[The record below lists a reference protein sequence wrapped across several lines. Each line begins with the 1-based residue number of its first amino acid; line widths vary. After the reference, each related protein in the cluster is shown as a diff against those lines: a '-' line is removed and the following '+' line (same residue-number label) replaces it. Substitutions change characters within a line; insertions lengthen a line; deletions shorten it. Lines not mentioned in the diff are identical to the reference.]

1 MGRKVT
7 IEIKPNG
14 RQANACCSVLYQV
27 PCIWCSMPHRQVHR
41 LIRCTCLHCDL
52 LPKRNELHANDVYIQ
67 QIFEKGRHS
76 YYAANRLLGRLS
88 HIYYQNKYQLLS
100 RVGSN
105 RQHLLSQ
112 AFPFGCL
119 SYLLCHNLRCV
130 PHPHLS
136 VQCRQNPQ
144 REVLTN
150 YHNYHLYSIHNACR
164 YYTSQRLL
172 CACVSTCMRI
182 YYCQY
187 RLVGLILPSKI
198 GLNNL
203 CSAQIFRVHNLANF
217 LLVSGCFY
225 LKMPTCYFH
234 NNTKPLKMPLD
245 KQGKFHQSCF
255 GKNHQTPLLLE
266 FQKAN
271 LMAFRHRQ
279 DLRQQKLESAKILA
293 DCPKWFSILVH
304 STLYKSVQP
313 LHFLGKSNNS
323 FLDNNSEIHQKLVF
337 QSFRNS
343 FLFVIFS
350 FSYNP
355 CIILINFINYSLR
368 FEGEITSRLEIFDF
382 AEVPLTQNRKNLLLG
397 RWNSVAV
404 NPLGI
409 DPVNRTLSNILEL
422 GWEGLSMNISPC
434 AAPSKF
440 RSLTPALR
448 VETMGGGN
456 LAEFPLNVRQNKNAP
471 AIRTGMGL
479 QGHIYVV
486 PKPSYLFYAIATLTL
501 NQKALQ
507 KYNEFPN
514 HARNVNFVLTFGR
527 ERSEWCCR
535 KIAAMCK
542 SLCHNALCAKSL
554 HDKGC
559 KFVVLNVVGS
569 SPTGHPTN
577 KPSDYQVIRGYF
589 CTQNRPNPP

>member
-1 MGRKVT
+1 MGEKVT
-7 IEIKPNG
+7 IYKSQAG
-14 RQANACCSVLYQV
+14 RQINAYCSVLCQV
-27 PCIWCSMPHRQVHR
+27 PCTCRSMPHRQVHR
-41 LIRCTCLHCDL
+41 LIRCTCPHCDL
-52 LPKRNELHANDVYIQ
+52 LPKRNELHANDVYTQ

-76 YYAANRLLGRLS
+76 YYVANRLLGRLL

-130 PHPHLS
+130 PHLHLS
-136 VQCRQNPQ
+136 VQRRQNPQ

-150 YHNYHLYSIHNACR
+150 YRNYHLYSIHNACR

-172 CACVSTCMRI
+172 CACESTCMRI
-182 YYCQY
+182 YYCQS
-187 RLVGLILPSKI
+187 RLVGLILPSKS

-234 NNTKPLKMPLD
+234 NNTKPLKMPLC
-245 KQGKFHQSCF
+245 KQGKFLQFYC
-255 GKNHQTPLLLE
+255 GKNHQTLFLLE
-266 FQKAN
+266 FQKVN

-279 DLRQQKLESAKILA
+279 DLTQQKLEFAKILA
-293 DCPKWFSILVH
+293 DCPKWFSILAH

-313 LHFLGKSNNS
+313 LLLLGKSNNS
-323 FLDNNSEIHQKLVF
+323 FFDNNSKIHQRMVS
-337 QSFRNS
+337 QSFYNS
-343 FLFVIFS
+343 FLSVNLY

-355 CIILINFINYSLR
+355 CIIFIINRVENKLTYGFDA
-368 FEGEITSRLEIFDF
+368 FDF
-382 AEVPLTQNRKNLLLG
+382 AEVPLTQNRSFLL
-397 RWNSVAV
+397 RDEWNSATI

-409 DPVNRTLSNILEL
+409 GPVNRTLSNVLES

-479 QGHIYVV
+479 QGHTYVV
-486 PKPSYLFYAIATLTL
+486 PKPSYFFYAIATLTL
-501 NQKALQ
+501 NQKAPQ
-507 KYNEFPN
+507 KYNEFLNP
-514 HARNVNFVLTFGR
+514 ARNVNFVLTFGCA
-527 ERSEWCCR
+527 RSEWCCR
-535 KIAAMCK
+535 KIAAMRK
-542 SLCHNALCAKSL
+542 SLCHNTL
-554 HDKGC
+554 HVKILRLDGC

-569 SPTGHPTN
+569 SPTGHPTI
-577 KPSDYQVIRGYF
+577 KPVDYQIVSGYF

>member
-1 MGRKVT
+1 MGEKVT
-7 IEIKPNG
+7 IYKRQAG
-14 RQANACCSVLYQV
+14 RQINAYCSVLCQV
-27 PCIWCSMPHRQVHR
+27 PCICRSMPHRQVHR
-41 LIRCTCLHCDL
+41 LIRCTCRHCDL
-52 LPKRNELHANDVYIQ
+52 LPKRNELHANDVYTQ
-67 QIFEKGRHS
+67 QIFGKGRHS

-136 VQCRQNPQ
+136 VHCRQIPH
-144 REVLTN
+144 RGVLTN
-150 YHNYHLYSIHNACR
+150 YHNYRLYSIHNACR
-164 YYTSQRLL
+164 YYTSQYLL
-172 CACVSTCMRI
+172 CVCVSTCMRI
-182 YYCQY
+182 YYCQP
-187 RLVGLILPSKI
+187 RLFGLIPPSKI

-234 NNTKPLKMPLD
+234 NNTKPLKMPLG
-245 KQGKFHQSCF
+245 KQGKFHQFYC
-255 GKNHQTPLLLE
+255 GKNHQTLFLLE

-304 STLYKSVQP
+304 STLYKSVQS
-313 LHFLGKSNNS
+313 LRLLGKSNNS
-323 FLDNNSEIHQKLVF
+323 FLDNNSEIHQKSVF

-355 CIILINFINYSLR
+355 CIILIINRVENKLTYG
-368 FEGEITSRLEIFDF
+368 FEASDF
-382 AEVPLTQNRKNLLLG
+382 AEVPLTQNRQNLL
-397 RWNSVAV
+397 REEWNSATV

-409 DPVNRTLSNILEL
+409 SPVNRTLSNILEL
-422 GWEGLSMNISPC
+422 GCVGLSWNITLST
-434 AAPSKF
+434 APTKF
-440 RSLTPALR
+440 RSLHLASPMLR
-448 VETMGGGN
+448 QEADGGIG
-456 LAEFPLNVRQNKNAP
+456 LLFLLNVRQNKNAP

-507 KYNEFPN
+507 KYNEFPK
-514 HARNVNFVLTFGR
+514 HARNVNFVLTFGKR
-527 ERSEWCCR
+527 QNLR
-535 KIAAMCK
+535 KIAAK
-542 SLCHNALCAKSL
+542 KNITINNSLNFRTLKEYTKWNICQWNIIGDFYCL
-554 HDKGC
+554 
-559 KFVVLNVVGS
+559 
-569 SPTGHPTN
+569 
-577 KPSDYQVIRGYF
+577 
-589 CTQNRPNPP
+589 PP

>member
-1 MGRKVT
+1 MGEKVT
-7 IEIKPNG
+7 IYKRQAG
-14 RQANACCSVLYQV
+14 RQINAYCSVLCQV
-27 PCIWCSMPHRQVHR
+27 PCTCRSMPHRQVHR
-41 LIRCTCLHCDL
+41 LIRCTYLHCDL
-52 LPKRNELHANDVYIQ
+52 LPKRNELHANDVYTQ
-67 QIFEKGRHS
+67 QIFGKGRHS
-76 YYAANRLLGRLS
+76 YYAANRLLGRLL

-130 PHPHLS
+130 SHPHFS
-136 VQCRQNPQ
+136 VQHRQNHQ
-144 REVLTN
+144 REVLIN

-245 KQGKFHQSCF
+245 KQGKFHQFYC
-255 GKNHQTPLLLE
+255 GKNHQTLFLLE
-266 FQKAN
+266 FQKVN

-313 LHFLGKSNNS
+313 PLFLGKSNNS
-323 FLDNNSEIHQKLVF
+323 FLDNNSEIHQRLVF

-355 CIILINFINYSLR
+355 CIILIINRVENKLTYG
-368 FEGEITSRLEIFDF
+368 FEASDF
-382 AEVPLTQNRKNLLLG
+382 AEVPLTQNRQNLL
-397 RWNSVAV
+397 REEWNSATV

-409 DPVNRTLSNILEL
+409 SPVNRTLSNILEL
-422 GWEGLSMNISPC
+422 GCVGLSWNITLST
-434 AAPSKF
+434 APTKF
-440 RSLTPALR
+440 RSLHLASPMLR
-448 VETMGGGN
+448 QEADGGIG
-456 LAEFPLNVRQNKNAP
+456 LLFLLNVRQNKNAP
-471 AIRTGMGL
+471 AIRTGIGL

-486 PKPSYLFYAIATLTL
+486 PKPSYLFYANATLTL

-507 KYNEFPN
+507 KYNEFPK
-514 HARNVNFVLTFGR
+514 HARNVNFVLTFGKR
-527 ERSEWCCR
+527 QNLR
-535 KIAAMCK
+535 KIAAK
-542 SLCHNALCAKSL
+542 KNITINNSLNFRTLKEYTKWNTCQWNTIGDFYCL
-554 HDKGC
+554 
-559 KFVVLNVVGS
+559 
-569 SPTGHPTN
+569 
-577 KPSDYQVIRGYF
+577 
-589 CTQNRPNPP
+589 PP

>member
-27 PCIWCSMPHRQVHR
+27 PRIWCSMLHKQVRRQAR
-41 LIRCTCLHCDL
+41 YTCRRCDL
-52 LPKRNELHANDVYIQ
+52 LPKRNELLANDVYTQ
-67 QIFEKGRHS
+67 QIFGKGRHLFCAS
-76 YYAANRLLGRLS
+76 IRHLELLLRIG
-88 HIYYQNKYQLLS
+88 YQNIYPLS
-100 RVGSN
+100 NRAGSN

-130 PHPHLS
+130 PHLHLS
-136 VQCRQNPQ
+136 VQYRQNPQ

-150 YHNYHLYSIHNACR
+150 YHNYHLYSKCNACQYCPSR
-164 YYTSQRLL
+164 RQL
-172 CACVSTCMRI
+172 CFYESTHKHICNYQTQYFEICYFSNFESRHLCMTRI
-182 YYCQY
+182 FH
-187 RLVGLILPSKI
+187 LHTVP
-198 GLNNL
+198 
-203 CSAQIFRVHNLANF
+203 NF
-217 LLVSGCFY
+217 LLASKIY
-225 LKMPTCYFH
+225 ETHMPTCFLR
-234 NNTKPLKMPLD
+234 NNSKFLIMPLG
-245 KQGKFHQSCF
+245 KQGKFRQSCF
-255 GKNHQTPLLLE
+255 GNNHQIPLLLE
-266 FQKAN
+266 YQKVN
-271 LMAFRHRQ
+271 QRAFRHRQ
-279 DLRQQKLESAKILA
+279 DLRRRKLGFAKILA
-293 DCPKWFSILVH
+293 ACQKWFSILAH
-304 STLYKSVQP
+304 STLYKSVQS
-313 LHFLGKSNNS
+313 LHLLGKSNNS
-323 FLDNNSEIHQKLVF
+323 FLDNNSKIHHKSALR
-337 QSFRNS
+337 SFYRH
-343 FLFVIFS
+343 FLFVNFS

-486 PKPSYLFYAIATLTL
+486 PKPSYLFYAIAILTL
-501 NQKALQ
+501 NQKASQRYEVFSKL
-507 KYNEFPN
+507 
-514 HARNVNFVLTFGR
+514 ARNVKITLTFWR
-527 ERSEWCCR
+527 KNNIR
-535 KIAAMCK
+535 KIAARRK
-542 SLCHNALCAKSL
+542 SVIYNDLHFRKLSNIAKSKDERCYKTPYL
-554 HDKGC
+554 SG
-559 KFVVLNVVGS
+559 L
-569 SPTGHPTN
+569 
-577 KPSDYQVIRGYF
+577 
-589 CTQNRPNPP
+589 PP

>member
-1 MGRKVT
+1 MVMVVN
-7 IEIKPNG
+7 INNNEC
-14 RQANACCSVLYQV
+14 RQINAYHSVLCQV
-27 PCIWCSMPHRQVHR
+27 PCTCRNMRHKQVRRRVHY
-41 LIRCTCLHCDL
+41 TCRHYDL
-52 LPKRNELHANDVYIQ
+52 LPKRNALHANGEYIQ
-67 QIFEKGRHS
+67 RTYGKGRHLYNVS
-76 YYAANRLLGRLS
+76 IRNLERLLRICYPSKYPQWSPQGNSRL
-88 HIYYQNKYQLLS
+88 
-100 RVGSN
+100 
-105 RQHLLSQ
+105 HLLLQ

-136 VQCRQNPQ
+136 VQRRQNPQ

-150 YHNYHLYSIHNACR
+150 YHNCHLYSIHNACR

-172 CACVSTCMRI
+172 FACVSTCMRI
-182 YYCQY
+182 YYCQS
-187 RLVGLILPSKI
+187 RLFGLILPSKS

-203 CSAQIFRVHNLANF
+203 CSAHIFRVHNFANF

-234 NNTKPLKMPLD
+234 NNTKPLKMPLG
-245 KQGKFHQSCF
+245 KQGKFRQFYCGKIHQIL
-255 GKNHQTPLLLE
+255 LLLE
-266 FQKAN
+266 FQKASQ
-271 LMAFRHRQ
+271 MAFRHRQ
-279 DLRQQKLESAKILA
+279 DLKQQKLEFAKISA
-293 DCPKWFSILVH
+293 DCPKWFSILAH

-313 LHFLGKSNNS
+313 LLLLGKSNNS
-323 FLDNNSEIHQKLVF
+323 FLDNNSKIHQRLVF

-355 CIILINFINYSLR
+355 CIILIINRVENKLTYG
-368 FEGEITSRLEIFDF
+368 FEASDF
-382 AEVPLTQNRKNLLLG
+382 AEVPLTQNRQNLL
-397 RWNSVAV
+397 REEWNSATV

-409 DPVNRTLSNILEL
+409 SPVNRTLSNVLEL

-486 PKPSYLFYAIATLTL
+486 PKPSYLFNAIATLTL

-514 HARNVNFVLTFGR
+514 HARNVNFVLTFR
-527 ERSEWCCR
+527 KRQNLR
-535 KIAAMCK
+535 KIAAKKNITMNN
-542 SLCHNALCAKSL
+542 SLNFRTLKEYTKWNICQWNIIGDFYCL
-554 HDKGC
+554 
-559 KFVVLNVVGS
+559 
-569 SPTGHPTN
+569 
-577 KPSDYQVIRGYF
+577 
-589 CTQNRPNPP
+589 PP

>member
-1 MGRKVT
+1 MGKKVT
-7 IEIKPNG
+7 IHKRQAG
-14 RQANACCSVLYQV
+14 RQINAYCSVLCQV
-27 PCIWCSMPHRQVHR
+27 PCTCRSMPHRQVHR
-41 LIRCTCLHCDL
+41 LIRCTYLRCDL
-52 LPKRNELHANDVYIQ
+52 SPKRNELHANDVYTQ

-76 YYAANRLLGRLS
+76 YYVANRLLGRLL

-130 PHPHLS
+130 SHLRFS
-136 VQCRQNPQ
+136 VQRRQNPQ

-150 YHNYHLYSIHNACR
+150 YHNYHPYSIHNACR
-164 YYTSQRLL
+164 YYISQRLL
-172 CACVSTCMRI
+172 CAYEPTCMRI
-182 YYCQY
+182 YYCQS
-187 RLVGLILPSKI
+187 RPFGLILPSKI

-217 LLVSGCFY
+217 LLVSEYFFS
-225 LKMPTCYFH
+225 KMPTCYFH
-234 NNTKPLKMPLD
+234 NSTKPLKMPFG
-245 KQGKFHQSCF
+245 KQGKFRQFYC
-255 GKNHQTPLLLE
+255 GKNHQTLFLME
-266 FQKAN
+266 FQKVN

-279 DLRQQKLESAKILA
+279 DLTQQKLEFAKILA
-293 DCPKWFSILVH
+293 DCPKWFSILAH

-313 LHFLGKSNNS
+313 LHLLGKSNNS
-323 FLDNNSEIHQKLVF
+323 FLDNNSKIHQRLVF

-355 CIILINFINYSLR
+355 CIILIINRVENKLTYG
-368 FEGEITSRLEIFDF
+368 FEASDF
-382 AEVPLTQNRKNLLLG
+382 AEVPLTQNRRFLL
-397 RWNSVAV
+397 REEWNSATV

-409 DPVNRTLSNILEL
+409 SPVNRTLSNVLEL

-448 VETMGGGN
+448 VETMGGGC

-507 KYNEFPN
+507 KYNEFPK
-514 HARNVNFVLTFGR
+514 HARNVNFVLTFR
-527 ERSEWCCR
+527 EWQNLR
-535 KIAAMCK
+535 KIAAK
-542 SLCHNALCAKSL
+542 KNIRLCNVLINNML
-554 HDKGC
+554 HDNDILILSQIDIFAIFSG
-559 KFVVLNVVGS
+559 L
-569 SPTGHPTN
+569 
-577 KPSDYQVIRGYF
+577 
-589 CTQNRPNPP
+589 PP

>member
-1 MGRKVT
+1 MGEKVT
-7 IEIKPNG
+7 IYNRQAG
-14 RQANACCSVLYQV
+14 RQINAYCSVLRQV
-27 PCIWCSMPHRQVHR
+27 PCTCRSMPHRQVHR
-41 LIRCTCLHCDL
+41 LIRCTCPHCDL
-52 LPKRNELHANDVYIQ
+52 LPKRNELHANDVYTQ

-76 YYAANRLLGRLS
+76 YYAANRLLGRLL

-150 YHNYHLYSIHNACR
+150 CHNYHLYSIYNACR

-172 CACVSTCMRI
+172 CACESTCMRI
-182 YYCQY
+182 YYCQS
-187 RLVGLILPSKI
+187 RHFGLILPSKS

-234 NNTKPLKMPLD
+234 NNTKPLKMPLG
-245 KQGKFHQSCF
+245 KQGKFRQFYC
-255 GKNHQTPLLLE
+255 GKNHQTLFLLE
-266 FQKAN
+266 FQKVN

-279 DLRQQKLESAKILA
+279 DLKQQKLESAKILA
-293 DCPKWFSILVH
+293 DCPKWFSIPAH

-323 FLDNNSEIHQKLVF
+323 FLDNNSKIHQRLVF

-355 CIILINFINYSLR
+355 CIILIINRVVDKLTYG
-368 FEGEITSRLEIFDF
+368 FEASDF
-382 AEVPLTQNRKNLLLG
+382 AEVPLTQNRQNLL
-397 RWNSVAV
+397 REEWNSATV

-409 DPVNRTLSNILEL
+409 SPVNRTLSNILEL
-422 GWEGLSMNISPC
+422 GCVGLSWNITLST
-434 AAPSKF
+434 APTKF
-440 RSLTPALR
+440 RSLHLASPMLR
-448 VETMGGGN
+448 QEADGGIG
-456 LAEFPLNVRQNKNAP
+456 LLFLLNVRQNKNAP

-486 PKPSYLFYAIATLTL
+486 PKPSYLFNAIATLTL

-507 KYNEFPN
+507 KYNEFPK
-514 HARNVNFVLTFGR
+514 HARNVNFVLTFR
-527 ERSEWCCR
+527 KWQNLR
-535 KIAAMCK
+535 KIAAK
-542 SLCHNALCAKSL
+542 KNITINNSLNFRTLKEYTKWNICQWNTIGDFYCL
-554 HDKGC
+554 
-559 KFVVLNVVGS
+559 
-569 SPTGHPTN
+569 
-577 KPSDYQVIRGYF
+577 
-589 CTQNRPNPP
+589 PP